1 MRVVAVVVGQMEVE
15 MLGRVELVV
24 VAMALMAMLVFHQ

>member
-1 MRVVAVVVGQMEVE
+1 MREVAGVVGRMEVE
-15 MLGRVELVV
+15 MLGRVELAV